1 MMMNKQ
7 IITFF
12 LGLWLGSILG
22 VAYTGYTLA
31 DYVDKQCI
39 ANNEIKTYNGVYQC
53 KQPMTNKEVVIK

>member
-1 MMMNKQ
+1 MNKQ
-7 IITFF
+7 IVTFF
-12 LGLWLGSILG
+12 LGLWIGSILG

-53 KQPMTNKEVVIK
+53 STQVK